1 MRALWRALLVGGLL
15 LKASLAHAVPPLV
28 MGDVPTADRGGIDL
42 YVGTGYEKDGTAER
56 QVPFTELVLGVSSWQ
71 EITFEIPY
79 LSQGGQQGF
88 GDAVLGTKLL
98 LLRETAGRPG
108 LAGSFEWKLTTGSP
122 SKNLGTGAMEYDL
135 RLRSQKTWGRFTLLA
150 NVGYTFV
157 NEPTKDGVLLGR
169 RNVGFVAV
177 GQEIEPFDGLH
188 LLAEVYWRNS
198 DTPGEPARVS
208 ADLGFKY
215 ALVRHLSVHAAVGTS
230 LRRENLG
237 GPQIRAYGG
246 LKWDFVAF

>member
-1 MRALWRALLVGGLL
+1 MKAPARAILVSGLV
-15 LKASLAHAVPPLV
+15 LKAGIALAIPPLV
-28 MGDVPTADRGGIDL
+28 IGDVPTAEPGQIEL
-42 YVGTGYEKDGTAER
+42 YVGARYEKDGTAGR
-56 QVPFTELVLGVSSWQ
+56 QVPFTELVLGISSWQ

-98 LLRETAGRPG
+98 LLRERADRPG
-108 LAGSFEWKLTTGSP
+108 LAGSFEWKLTTGSR

-150 NVGYTFV
+150 NLGYTLV
-157 NEPTKDGVLLGR
+157 NEPRKDGVILNR
-169 RNVGFVAV
+169 RNVCFAAV
-177 GQEIEPFDGLH
+177 GQEIEPVDGLH
-188 LLAEVYWRNS
+188 LLAEVYWRSS
-198 DTPGEPARVS
+198 DTPGEPARVG
-208 ADLGFKY
+208 ADIGFKY

-230 LRRENLG
+230 LRRESLG
-237 GPQIRAYGG
+237 GPELRVYGG